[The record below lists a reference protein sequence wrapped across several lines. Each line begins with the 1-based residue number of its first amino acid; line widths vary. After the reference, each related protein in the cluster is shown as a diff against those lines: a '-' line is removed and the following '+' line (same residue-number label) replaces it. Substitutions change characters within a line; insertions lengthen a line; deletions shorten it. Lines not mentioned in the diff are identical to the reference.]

1 MLMRKWNA
9 MISAAILILFLVH
22 AIAGIFELAGLVPGG
37 STILTACTYIMVVL
51 LVMHVAIGIK
61 LTADTFKAQKAAP
74 GGTPA
79 NRYLRE
85 NSLFWTRRISGMV
98 LMVMLVFHAVIMSG
112 ESGAAYR
119 LNLFEGPQ
127 LAASVLLILALAVHI
142 LSNIRPLY
150 IAFGIRRGRIY
161 LKDVMFVLAVVLAA
175 ACAAFIIYYLRW
187 NVNWRP

>member
-1 MLMRKWNA
+1 MRKWNA

-85 NSLFWTRRISGMV
+85 NSLFWTRRISGVV
-98 LMVMLVFHAVIMSG
+98 LMVMLVFHGVIMSG
-112 ESGAAYR
+112 KSGAAYR

-127 LAASVLLILALAVHI
+127 LAASILLVLALAVHI

-150 IAFGIRRGRIY
+150 IAFGIRRGRII
-161 LKDVMFVLAVVLAA
+161 LRDVLFVLAVVLAA